1 MFKKLLYNLNLI
13 KINHYYRPF
22 VYIGNSLKPTGFITD
37 KIKWID
43 DVITIKCYKK
53 ELINKLCKI
62 EDEKYF
68 NKYRFCVKWHKYDKL
83 T

>member
-1 MFKKLLYNLNLI
+1 MFKKLLYNLNII

-22 VYIGNSLKPTGFITD
+22 VYIGNNLKPTNNITN

-53 ELINKLCKI
+53 ELADKISKI

-68 NKYRFCVKWHKYDKL
+68 NKYPFRVRWWKYDKL
-83 T
+83 K

>member
-1 MFKKLLYNLNLI
+1 MFKKLLYNLNI
-13 KINHYYRPF
+13 IRINHYYRPF
-22 VYIGNSLKPTGFITD
+22 VYISNNLKPTNNITN

-53 ELINKLCKI
+53 ELVDKISKI

-68 NKYRFCVKWHKYDKL
+68 NKYPFRVRWWEYDKL
-83 T
+83 K

>member
-1 MFKKLLYNLNLI
+1 MLKKLLYNLNII

-22 VYIGNSLKPTGFITD
+22 VYIGNSLKPTTNITN

-53 ELINKLCKI
+53 ELVYKLSKI

-68 NKYRFCVKWHKYDKL
+68 NKYPFCVKWWKYDKL
-83 T
+83 K